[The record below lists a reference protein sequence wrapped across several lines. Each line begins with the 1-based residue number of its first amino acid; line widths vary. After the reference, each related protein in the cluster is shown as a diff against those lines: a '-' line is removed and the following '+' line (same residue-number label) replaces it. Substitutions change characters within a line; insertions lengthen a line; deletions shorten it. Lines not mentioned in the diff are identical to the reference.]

1 MNKKYDFL
9 IDTHCHLDFDDY
21 VSDIDV
27 VVKNALDANV
37 KYLITISTKFKLFSK
52 IENLVSRFDNVYC
65 SVGTHP
71 LYTDDEYDSY
81 KPSDLLSACNNSK
94 VVAIGECGLD
104 YSRLKYDNKKE
115 QESMFRLQIECSNI
129 SGLPFIIHN
138 RNSDEDMERIL
149 LDEAKKNKLRGVL
162 HCFSSS
168 ERLAMVAIDLGLS
181 ISFTGIITFK
191 NASSVR
197 DILRKI
203 PNDRIFVETD
213 SPFLAPMPYR
223 GKRNEPSYITKIVDK
238 ISEVK
243 QLPIADVIELTTA
256 NSLKF
261 FNKIKI

>member
-21 VSDIDV
+21 VLDIDA
-27 VVKNALDANV
+27 VVKNALNANV
-37 KYLITISTKFKLFSK
+37 RYLITISTKFKLFHK

-71 LYTDDEYDSY
+71 LYIDDEYASY
-81 KPSDLLSACNNSK
+81 TPSDLLDACNNSK

-104 YSRLKYDNKKE
+104 YSRLKHDNKKE
-115 QESMFRLQIECSNI
+115 QESMFRLQIECSN
-129 SGLPFIIHN
+129 
-138 RNSDEDMERIL
+138 
-149 LDEAKKNKLRGVL
+149 
-162 HCFSSS
+162 
-168 ERLAMVAIDLGLS
+168 VAIDLGLS

-213 SPFLAPMPYR
+213 SPFLAPMPHR

-243 QLPIADVIELTTA
+243 QLPIAEVIDLTTR

-261 FNKIKI
+261 FDKIKV